1 MILAVINMNINN
13 LTVCHKKYYVFPNNE
28 FLIWN
33 NWNCLY
39 DFIHDQYNIYGRTQ
53 LFTNIYLFQLHIKIQ
68 TKDNKIKFFARKTT
82 RDRYIKRNIRND

>member
-1 MILAVINMNINN
+1 MILAVINININN

-53 LFTNIYLFQLHIKIQ
+53 LFTNISSFQSYIKIEV
-68 TKDNKIKFFARKTT
+68 KNNNIKFFERKTT
-82 RDRYIKRNIRND
+82 RGRYIKKRNIIK